1 LKNFIKNFIELG
13 SLRKKK
19 LVPKNF
25 TKSIKINFFNLF
37 LSFLYNQI
45 DYCIIYDFSFLDM
58 ENDEKNLKKVGR
70 KSKSNL
76 EKYLEHLNNYVF
88 LLENLYIYDGF

>member
-1 LKNFIKNFIELG
+1 
-13 SLRKKK
+13 
-19 LVPKNF
+19 
-25 TKSIKINFFNLF
+25 
-37 LSFLYNQI
+37 
-45 DYCIIYDFSFLDM
+45 M
-58 ENDEKNLKKVGR
+58 ENNEKNLKKVGR